1 MKHTS
6 DVPGSTPQ
14 MIQLEPRHAA
24 VVDVEGST
32 DDTVENEVMPSP
44 TAERRPPAMS
54 VAALIRGHEV
64 APTNALIGAI
74 AADEVRLERAVA
86 GTVIAGERAEL
97 RQVGARLI
105 VAGGD
110 VTLSRGGA
118 QAVIAR
124 GAIHLTQGG
133 AGIAAARHIEVGERG
148 VVVVALAPSLT
159 AAGGRILVG
168 PVGAIALVG
177 ALVAF
182 VIAAVTARRR
192 TRRA

>member
-1 MKHTS
+1 
-6 DVPGSTPQ
+6 
-14 MIQLEPRHAA
+14 
-24 VVDVEGST
+24 
-32 DDTVENEVMPSP
+32 
-44 TAERRPPAMS
+44 
-54 VAALIRGHEV
+54 
-64 APTNALIGAI
+64 
-74 AADEVRLERAVA
+74 VA

-110 VTLSRGGA
+110 VTVSRGGA
-118 QAVIAR
+118 QAVVAR